1 MELTLRISSDMGI
14 FVVFGI
20 TELALDIVTG
30 VDGGARAGVVFVA
43 RSEILDGISTSFSY
57 TVVIRSCMGS

>member
-1 MELTLRISSDMGI
+1 MGV

-20 TELALDIVTG
+20 TELALDMVTG

-43 RSEILDGISTSFSY
+43 RSELLDVVFASFSY
-57 TVVIRSCMGS
+57 IVVNKICMDS